1 MPTNPTKGQIEDKI
15 AKAATQFYLKTFG
28 VGPRET
34 RVYILSDIIIIRL
47 KGKLL
52 PLEQKLLESAQGISL
67 VKDIRHLL
75 YELTVKGTNKII
87 KNITGQTVVSSHSDV
102 STKTGEIFQAYIV
115 DIDYERELTTNNPP
129 NLR

>member
-87 KNITGQTVVSSHSDV
+87 KNITGQTVVSSHSEYF
-102 STKTGEIFQAYIV
+102 K
-115 DIDYERELTTNNPP
+115 LTLSISITNMN
-129 NLR
+129 